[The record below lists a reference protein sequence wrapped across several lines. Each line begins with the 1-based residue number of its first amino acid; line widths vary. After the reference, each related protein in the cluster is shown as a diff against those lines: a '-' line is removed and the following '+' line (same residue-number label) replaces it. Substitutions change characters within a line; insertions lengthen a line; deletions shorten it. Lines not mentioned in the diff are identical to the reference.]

1 MQQMKSFENWL
12 TQEVEDLFGL
22 EEVEKHPLLE
32 TWLHALPA
40 LDLIEE
46 AVLDKLRP
54 ILATKVKYWN
64 EDELKF
70 QFIAPL
76 IYFLDFGVPKFY
88 TVFTQRN
95 LSATVKTVSGQVVE
109 IKGRVEWLIASGKQV
124 PKTPFL
130 FIHEYKPH
138 LKSTPSDPKGQ
149 LLIAMYAAQALNA
162 PATHPIYGAYVM
174 GQHWYFVFL
183 KEGQYAESRAYDAT
197 QTEQL
202 KAIFAILKQA
212 KAYIHQILKISK

>member
-1 MQQMKSFENWL
+1 MKSFENWL
-12 TQEVEDLFGL
+12 TQEVEDIFGL
-22 EEVEKHPLLE
+22 EEVEQHPLLE
-32 TWLHALPA
+32 TWLQVLPA
-40 LDLIEE
+40 LETFE
-46 AVLDKLRP
+46 AAVLDKLRP
-54 ILATKVKYWN
+54 ILAAKVKYWN

-76 IYFLDFGVPKFY
+76 IYFLDFGIPKAY

-95 LSATVKTVSGQVVE
+95 LSATVKTVAGQTVE

-149 LLIAMYAAQALNA
+149 LLIAMYAAQVLNA
-162 PATHPIYGAYVM
+162 AAPHPIYGAYVM
-174 GQHWYFVFL
+174 GQHWYFVLL
-183 KEGQYAESRAYDAT
+183 KDGQYAESRAYDAT
-197 QTEQL
+197 QPEQL
-202 KAIFAILKQA
+202 KNIFAILKKA
-212 KAYIHQILKISK
+212 KAYIHKALNIKI